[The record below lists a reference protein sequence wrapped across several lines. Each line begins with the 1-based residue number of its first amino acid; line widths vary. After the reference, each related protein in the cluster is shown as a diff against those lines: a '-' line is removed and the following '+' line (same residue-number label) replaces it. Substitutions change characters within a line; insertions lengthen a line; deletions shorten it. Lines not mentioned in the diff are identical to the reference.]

1 MKKMNKKKVYNT
13 QTAKEISRTTFGE
26 FGDADGYEE
35 ILYETKKGDRF
46 IYGIGGP
53 ESKYPEETIIPEK

>member
-1 MKKMNKKKVYNT
+1 MKKMIKKKVYNT
-13 QTAKEISRTTFGE
+13 QTAKEISRTTFCE

>member
-1 MKKMNKKKVYNT
+1 MKKMIKKKVYNT
-13 QTAKEISRTTFGE
+13 QTAEEISRPTFGE

-53 ESKYPEETIIPEK
+53 ESKYPEETIISEK

>member
-1 MKKMNKKKVYNT
+1 MKKMIKKIVYNT
-13 QTAKEISRTTFGE
+13 QTAEEISRTTFGE

>member
-1 MKKMNKKKVYNT
+1 MKKMIKKKVYNT

-35 ILYETKKGDRF
+35 SAVRKANIPKKPLFPRNNF
-46 IYGIGGP
+46 
-53 ESKYPEETIIPEK
+53 